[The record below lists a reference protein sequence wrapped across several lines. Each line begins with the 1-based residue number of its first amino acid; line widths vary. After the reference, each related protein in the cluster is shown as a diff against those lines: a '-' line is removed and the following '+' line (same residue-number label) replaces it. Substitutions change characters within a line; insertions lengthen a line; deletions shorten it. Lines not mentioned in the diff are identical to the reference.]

1 MNRDDFPEL
10 AHIRLKEA
18 KILLDNECW
27 EGAYYLCGYAV
38 ECSLKACISKK
49 TKEHDFPPP
58 RSMIEKY
65 YTHNLKLLMEA
76 AGLNVQLR
84 SDIEKDKNFR
94 LNWIIVES
102 WNESSRYERI
112 ADSDARD
119 LYLAVSNSDH
129 GVLKWI
135 KQYW

>member
-1 MNRDDFPEL
+1 
-10 AHIRLKEA
+10 
-18 KILLDNECW
+18 
-27 EGAYYLCGYAV
+27 
-38 ECSLKACISKK
+38 
-49 TKEHDFPPP
+49 
-58 RSMIEKY
+58 
-65 YTHNLKLLMEA
+65 MEA
-76 AGLNVQLR
+76 AGLNVQLK

-119 LYLAVSNSDH
+119 LYLAVNSPNH